1 MPDDRLERTRRAYE
15 DDRGPTWQEIVY
27 ALPGLPP
34 MHYRVT
40 TDPITGITTRERLP
54 DQFVVTPDDDLAS
67 VRLSPSFVQHL
78 REKEPEPR

>member
-1 MPDDRLERTRRAYE
+1 
-15 DDRGPTWQEIVY
+15 
-27 ALPGLPP
+27 